1 MRFSKIII
9 NNGYGGDFMKENK
22 ELLLGLFLI
31 AGGIVI
37 GGKLTNNAINNYT
50 TDTNKEK
57 LTQIINNIEANDLE
71 EIEEINS
78 IETLIINSKENKAI
92 VIANVDV
99 NTGNGIET
107 MKYAFKFNTNEQFA
121 EFIYHNYY
129 SRTAYKKDVDDLT
142 LSSHEATDVLKAFVN
157 ASEGNLVEYSPIT
170 DKQQEEMLMYLNN
183 YNSENTVAK
192 TRSK

>member
-1 MRFSKIII
+1 
-9 NNGYGGDFMKENK
+9 MKENK

-57 LTQIINNIEANDLE
+57 LTQIMNNIEANDLE

-99 NTGNGIET
+99 NTENGIET

-129 SRTAYKKDVDDLT
+129 KHL
-142 LSSHEATDVLKAFVN
+142 LL
-157 ASEGNLVEYSPIT
+157 
-170 DKQQEEMLMYLNN
+170 
-183 YNSENTVAK
+183 
-192 TRSK
+192 